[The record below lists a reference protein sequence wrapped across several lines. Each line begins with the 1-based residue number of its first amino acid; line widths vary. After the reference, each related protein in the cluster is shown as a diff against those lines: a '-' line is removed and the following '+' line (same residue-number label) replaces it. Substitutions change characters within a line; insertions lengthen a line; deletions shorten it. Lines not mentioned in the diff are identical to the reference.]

1 MTREVNE
8 NAVKGLSSLRSS
20 SPNPVI
26 LSASRHP
33 PAITLSQ
40 ASIISF
46 LDFHSSLPNRLPEHT
61 HPPLCSQ
68 SELSRMHIERVP
80 TLLETLNVRWLH
92 IERMRSD
99 GRESPGTVR
108 HQVFTSPLLP
118 FTLTSTSPFPLPP
131 TPPSD
136 HLSVS
141 YPLKFLSFS
150 LAFRFLSIF
159 SSFFTLLPALVY
171 YNIEFKQM

>member
-8 NAVKGLSSLRSS
+8 NAVKGLSSLHSS

-33 PAITLSQ
+33 PVITLSQ

-99 GRESPGTVR
+99 GRESPGTESATR
-108 HQVFTSPLLP
+108 SSPLHSPVYSCVRLSLP
-118 FTLTSTSPFPLPP
+118 SLPP

-150 LAFRFLSIF
+150 LAFRFLSV
-159 SSFFTLLPALVY
+159 FFFLLYSPSCLSLL
-171 YNIEFKQM
+171 